1 MAIRA
6 AWDPRGKLFPDD
18 AEYGLM
24 PLWLLAYLG
33 FLAMPWLDGDG
44 RAPELLPTLLAIGLF
59 LPLYFASWWSKG
71 ARQLT
76 LAAAIALLGLLLL
89 PYNWC
94 ANTFIIY
101 ACAIAGLQAHT
112 RVALASV
119 ATMLLAFVGVC
130 RWLQLPPLVDGV
142 TLIVG
147 MAVAAGNHIQQ
158 QHSRRQAIL
167 RLSQIEVENL
177 ARLAERERIGRDLHD
192 LLGHTLSVIALKSDL
207 ARRLAERDPARA
219 RQEIAEVERIAREAL
234 GQVRSAVTGI
244 RAAGLRTELARVR
257 LMLEAAD
264 LQLRVEL
271 SDEPLPVA
279 TETTLAFALREAC
292 TNIARH
298 ARASRAEVR
307 LSVEG
312 GQAELCIAD
321 DGRGGVDPGNVGNG
335 LRGLRERVEALE
347 GQLHVDSARG
357 QGTRLRIRLPLARAE
372 PARGVS
378 RIEPSAS

>member
-1 MAIRA
+1 MATRA

-18 AEYGLM
+18 DYGLM
-24 PLWLLAYLG
+24 PLWLLVYLG
-33 FLAMPWLDGDG
+33 FLAMPWLDGNG
-44 RAPELLPTLLAIGLF
+44 RAPTLLPTLLAVAIF

-89 PYNWC
+89 PHNWC

-101 ACAIAGLQAHT
+101 ACAIAGLQAQT
-112 RVALASV
+112 RIAFTAVAGI
-119 ATMLLAFVGVC
+119 LLAFVGLC
-130 RWLQLPPLVDGV
+130 RWLQLPPLFDAV
-142 TLIVG
+142 TLVVG
-147 MAVAAGNHIQQ
+147 MAVAAGNHVQQ
-158 QHSRRQAIL
+158 QHHRRQAIL

-219 RQEIAEVERIAREAL
+219 HQEIAEVERIAREAL

-264 LQLRVEL
+264 LQLRTEL
-271 SDEPLPVA
+271 CDEPLPVA
-279 TETTLAFALREAC
+279 TETALAFALREAC
-292 TNIARH
+292 TNVVRH
-298 ARASRAEVR
+298 ARASRVEVR
-307 LSVEG
+307 LSVDG

-321 DGRGGVDPGNVGNG
+321 DGRGGVDQTNAGNG

-347 GQLHVDSARG
+347 GQLHIDSARG
-357 QGTRLRIRLPLARAE
+357 QGTRLRIRLPLASAE
-372 PARGVS
+372 SARMTS
-378 RIEPSAS
+378 RIETSAP